1 MVDQGLADFFAQAGQ
16 VVEHARRQPG
26 LVQNADELPGND
38 RRLLGRLEDHRV
50 ACHERGDRHAAWG
63 SPAGKFQ
70 GGMTTATPR
79 GMCSV
84 KLVSPGTSRCLGSAR
99 RIISRA

>member
-1 MVDQGLADFFAQAGQ
+1 MTGDCSAGFKTT
-16 VVEHARRQPG
+16 V
-26 LVQNADELPGND
+26 LPAT
-38 RRLLGRLEDHRV
+38 R
-50 ACHERGDRHAAWG
+50 AATVMPVG
-63 SPAGKFQ
+63 IASGKFQ

-84 KLVSPGTSRCLGSAR
+84 KFVSPDASRCLGSAR

>member
-1 MVDQGLADFFAQAGQ
+1 MTGDCSAGLRITVFPATSAAT
-16 VVEHARRQPG
+16 VMP
-26 LVQNADELPGND
+26 
-38 RRLLGRLEDHRV
+38 LGI
-50 ACHERGDRHAAWG
+50 A
-63 SPAGKFQ
+63 SGKFQ

-84 KLVSPGTSRCLGSAR
+84 ALVSPGTSRCRGSAS

>member
-1 MVDQGLADFFAQAGQ
+1 MTGTCSAGLSTTVLPATSAATVMPVGI
-16 VVEHARRQPG
+16 AR
-26 LVQNADELPGND
+26 
-38 RRLLGRLEDHRV
+38 
-50 ACHERGDRHAAWG
+50 
-63 SPAGKFQ
+63 GKFQ

-84 KLVSPGTSRCLGSAR
+84 KLVSPAASRCLGSAR